1 MSSKRLI
8 INMVS
13 NIVSFIVSMGISFLL
28 TPYIINTVG
37 KEAYGF
43 VGLANNFVS
52 YAELITL
59 ALNSLAQRFITIKIH
74 QNDFDG
80 ANKYFTSV
88 TIANIIT
95 SVLMMIPAII
105 IVSNM
110 NKIINVPFSIL
121 NDVQILWALVFLNF
135 LIGLITSTYNV
146 ITFATNRL
154 DLSAIRTIQSNILK
168 VIILVALFSI
178 FTPNVW
184 YLGLAALICT
194 LFIFIT
200 NINYKRK
207 LLPKIGI
214 KLMHFDL
221 KVIKELLLSGIWSV
235 VTKLGQILSDGLD
248 LLITNIFINASAM
261 GTLSIAKTLPS
272 AISSLLITISNV
284 FSPQL
289 TIYYAK
295 GEIYRLVEELKKS
308 MKISGM
314 VTNIAMSEVI
324 VLGYYFYSLWVPGED
339 ILKIQILSILTVQG
353 AIIGGI
359 INSLFGVFTITNKL
373 KINSYITLGNGIL
386 NAVLVFILLKTTN
399 LGVFAVAAV
408 STITA
413 IIKNLT
419 FTPMYAAKCL
429 HIPYKT
435 FYPPIIRYIL
445 TTTTVIISNFLITKL
460 INPYSWIGLANT
472 AVVCS
477 ILGIVLNYIL
487 LFNKNEK
494 EILISKIKRYLNKK
508 TVFIK

>member
-95 SVLMMIPAII
+95 SLLMMIPAII

-110 NKIINVPFSIL
+110 NKIINVPFEIL

-154 DLSAIRTIQSNILK
+154 DLSAIRSIQSNILR
-168 VIILVALFSI
+168 VIILVVLFSI

-207 LLPKIGI
+207 LLPQLSI
-214 KLMHFDL
+214 KLMYFDV

-235 VTKLGQILSDGLD
+235 ITKLGQILSDGLD

-261 GTLSIAKTLPS
+261 GTLSVAKTLPS
-272 AISSLLITISNV
+272 AISSLLVTISGI

-295 GEIYRLVEELKKS
+295 GEIDRLVEELKKS
-308 MKISGM
+308 MKISGLFTIIIMSAM
-314 VTNIAMSEVI
+314 V
-324 VLGYYFYSLWVPGED
+324 VLGYSFYSLWVPGQD
-339 ILKIQILSILTVQG
+339 IMLIQILSVITALTVIVSG
-353 AIIGGI
+353 VV
-359 INSLFGVFTITNKL
+359 STLFGVYTIVNKL
-373 KINSYITLGNGIL
+373 KVNSYIILFQGIL
-386 NAVLVFILLKTTN
+386 NAAIVFLLLKTTN
-399 LGVFAVAAV
+399 LGIIAVAGI
-408 STITA
+408 SSITG
-413 IIKNLT
+413 IVRNLT
-419 FTPMYAAKCL
+419 FVPIYTSKCL
-429 HIPYKT
+429 GVSKKT
-435 FYPPIIRYIL
+435 FYPTIIRYIISSIV
-445 TTTTVIISNFLITKL
+445 TIIGDFIICYNIDKSTWFGLI
-460 INPYSWIGLANT
+460 YSGIVC
-472 AVVCS
+472 VVFAS
-477 ILGIVLNYIL
+477 ILNFF
-487 LFNKNEK
+487 LF
-494 EILISKIKRYLNKK
+494 LNKK
-508 TVFIK
+508 DRNFIIKKIVNIIK

>member
-13 NIVSFIVSMGISFLL
+13 NIVSFIVSMGISFFL

-52 YAELITL
+52 YAGLITL
-59 ALNSLAQRFITIKIH
+59 ALNSLAKRFITIKIH
-74 QNDFDG
+74 QNDFEG

-110 NKIINVPFSIL
+110 NKIINVPFEIL

-154 DLSAIRTIQSNILK
+154 DLSAIRSIQSNILK

-184 YLGLAALICT
+184 YLGLAALICN
-194 LFIFIT
+194 LFIFRT

-207 LLPKIGI
+207 LLPQLSI
-214 KLMHFDL
+214 KLIYFDA
-221 KVIKELLLSGIWSV
+221 KVIQELLLSGIWSV
-235 VTKLGQILSDGLD
+235 ITKLGQILSDGLD

-261 GTLSIAKTLPS
+261 GTLSVAKTLPS
-272 AISSLLITISNV
+272 AISSLLVTTSGI
-284 FSPQL
+284 FLPQL

-295 GEIYRLVEELKKS
+295 GEIDKLVEELKKS
-308 MKISGM
+308 MKISGLFTIIIMSAM
-314 VTNIAMSEVI
+314 V
-324 VLGYYFYSLWVPGED
+324 VLGYSFYSLWVPGQD
-339 ILKIQILSILTVQG
+339 IILIQTLSVITILTVIVSG
-353 AIIGGI
+353 VV
-359 INSLFGVFTITNKL
+359 STLFGVYTIVNKL
-373 KINSYITLGNGIL
+373 KVNSYVILFQGIL
-386 NAVLVFILLKTTN
+386 NAAIVFLLLKTTN
-399 LGVFAVAAV
+399 LGIIAVAGV
-408 STITA
+408 SSITA
-413 IIKNLT
+413 TIRNLT
-419 FTPMYAAKCL
+419 FVPIYTSKCL
-429 HIPYKT
+429 GVSKKT
-435 FYPPIIRYIL
+435 FYPTIIRYIISSII
-445 TTTTVIISNFLITKL
+445 TIIGDFIISYNIDKSTWFGLICSG
-460 INPYSWIGLANT
+460 IVC
-472 AVVCS
+472 VVFAS
-477 ILGIVLNYIL
+477 ILNYF
-487 LFNKNEK
+487 LF
-494 EILISKIKRYLNKK
+494 LNKK
-508 TVFIK
+508 ERKFIIKKLVTIIK